1 MLAGNP
7 KENLIRAIDAY
18 LGADAHTSSTRAL
31 FDQLRTL
38 KSDVEQAPNP
48 VARSTGATH
57 ADLIDVEE
65 GLNTQEGTRPMDRH
79 DSPGMQ
85 AAKRNTRPEYQ
96 NRPAKAA
103 TAPSPGKQAAQQPT
117 DSREAKETSSDE

>member
-7 KENLIRAIDAY
+7 KENLLRAIDAY

-57 ADLIDVEE
+57 ADVFDES
-65 GLNTQEGTRPMDRH
+65 RH
-79 DSPGMQ
+79 HAWAPPVHVHVHTSPTPDSQ
-85 AAKRNTRPEYQ
+85 V
-96 NRPAKAA
+96 
-103 TAPSPGKQAAQQPT
+103 AAQV
-117 DSREAKETSSDE
+117 KERLRRA

>member
-57 ADLIDVEE
+57 ADLIDEA
-65 GLNTQEGTRPMDRH
+65 TR
-79 DSPGMQ
+79 Q
-85 AAKRNTRPEYQ
+85 V
-96 NRPAKAA
+96 
-103 TAPSPGKQAAQQPT
+103 APSVHVHVHTSPTPDSQVAAQV
-117 DSREAKETSSDE
+117 KERLRRA